1 MSSHAD
7 HTLDIPATKDRA
19 GKTEIMSEKG
29 SFSQKGKDKESKRK
43 RQGNYSKRKGQEKY
57 EERTRKVRRK
67 DERN

>member
-29 SFSQKGKDKESKRK
+29 SFSQKGKDKERK
-43 RQGNYSKRKGQEKY
+43 KGKYIKEKQ
-57 EERTRKVRRK
+57 KL
-67 DERN
+67 